1 MERGQFAPGSDN
13 LAAPHTERV
22 TEGSTQYEI
31 KMKASRLNSWAVW
44 KDPVRAFCNAKRM
57 STTIIIATSGHKPL
71 NVIRAVSPPMHVH
84 EGKRKSPTSK
94 LNASRNDIHEL
105 KWGGRAKP

>member
-94 LNASRNDIHEL
+94 FSASRNDIHEL

>member
-1 MERGQFAPGSDN
+1 
-13 LAAPHTERV
+13 
-22 TEGSTQYEI
+22 
-31 KMKASRLNSWAVW
+31 MKASRLNSWAVW

-94 LNASRNDIHEL
+94 FSASRNDIHEL

>member
-1 MERGQFAPGSDN
+1 
-13 LAAPHTERV
+13 
-22 TEGSTQYEI
+22 
-31 KMKASRLNSWAVW
+31 
-44 KDPVRAFCNAKRM
+44 
-57 STTIIIATSGHKPL
+57 
-71 NVIRAVSPPMHVH
+71 MHVH

>member
-13 LAAPHTERV
+13 PAAPHTERV

-94 LNASRNDIHEL
+94 FSASRNDIHEL